1 MPILEHSMNNKC
13 NYVCLSDLHLGA
25 QYSILS
31 SRDQYARFNVT
42 DKSDCLIHLAE
53 GLRSYIPKVYGDS
66 LPKLILLGDLVDLD
80 FASMTDAVRSLDVMI
95 EVLFSDDEKPIFQKE
110 IIFIPGNHDHRFWQ
124 NEKDNLFLERFQQPE
139 CKSEERIAYQTSDLF
154 RIESIPSIFLNQL
167 PRAKAKG
174 LSFEL
179 RYPNWGLQNTN
190 ADTAKSRQVIFHHGH
205 YVEPLYRLMT
215 TVNQLIS
222 NIDDPSIEELERQN
236 GSWINFFWSSL
247 GASPAQRDNAVLLF
261 DIMQNPAATYQYS
274 QRLARLVG
282 DYLSTQVGMSP
293 SNTIINNLTLEKLM
307 TGIFSST
314 LGRGF
319 QAERASNKHAL
330 SEDGWEGL
338 HWYLS
343 KPLYRQILEA
353 SKHLNLPEHAN
364 PKIIETE
371 TTFIFGHTHKPFQDS
386 LGVKGFKAPVKIL
399 NSGGWVVDQPGFSSI
414 QGGAVIFVDE
424 QLNSAS
430 LRLFQAPVNGEMP
443 AVKAEGVSEVESDN
457 TLLKRMQENLDP
469 EHWRAFQSSACEA
482 IELRAMEVRDRF
494 FDRNSS
500 DGVKRY
506 G

>member
-1 MPILEHSMNNKC
+1 MDNKC

-25 QYSILS
+25 RYSILS
-31 SRDQYARFNVT
+31 SRDQNARFNVT
-42 DKSDCLIHLAE
+42 EKSDCLVRLAE
-53 GLRSYIPKVYGDS
+53 GLRHYVPKVYGDS

-80 FASMTDAVRSLDVMI
+80 FASMTDVVRSLDVMI
-95 EVLFSDDEKPIFQKE
+95 EVFFSDEENPIFQKE

-124 NEKDNLFLERFQQPE
+124 NEKDTMFLERFQQDE
-139 CKSEERIAYQTSDLF
+139 YKSEERIAYQTSDLF
-154 RIESIPSIFLNQL
+154 RCESLPSNFLNQL
-167 PRAKAKG
+167 PLAKAKG

-179 RYPNWGLQNTN
+179 RYPNWGLKQTN
-190 ADTAKSRQVIFHHGH
+190 SDTTTSKQVIFHHGH

-222 NIDDPSIEELERQN
+222 DIEDPSIEELERQN
-236 GSWINFFWSSL
+236 GGWINFFWSSL

-319 QAERASNKHAL
+319 QAERASSKDAL
-330 SEDGWEGL
+330 SEEGWEGL

-353 SKHLNLPEHAN
+353 FMPDGRLEPAN
-364 PKIIETE
+364 PKTIETD

-399 NSGGWVVDQPGFSSI
+399 NTGGWVVDQPGFSSV

-443 AVKAEGVSEVESDN
+443 AVQAQGVSDSESDSN

-469 EHWRAFQSSACEA
+469 EHWTAFQSSACEA

-500 DGVKRY
+500 DGVKQY